1 MQKCASFYPLSMPCH
16 IMAVPDESL
25 QGEHIYNAAWLK
37 AHIAGHVCWTR
48 HRFPLAQGNPVPSGY
63 ADLHMPAQDLLQAAA
78 RPLICCGCHVPICA
92 MHLSLFRALAVLQ
105 AAERSARQALPTHWG
120 APKALAQASLRDPN
134 SGSLL
139 PACESTQDLIV
150 RGAYTSWSCCKEL
163 EASNSSMPFDAVHR
177 CPALQQAT
185 MQDKRQPD
193 L

>member
-1 MQKCASFYPLSMPCH
+1 MAQAS
-16 IMAVPDESL
+16 
-25 QGEHIYNAAWLK
+25 
-37 AHIAGHVCWTR
+37 
-48 HRFPLAQGNPVPSGY
+48 
-63 ADLHMPAQDLLQAAA
+63 
-78 RPLICCGCHVPICA
+78 A
-92 MHLSLFRALAVLQ
+92 MHTILCVACPPEPADSPLRVVETSSACRSVQAFTLCQCHATSWLSLTNRCKAVLQ